1 MSEGNIPSIDDFL
14 DKSNNDPSID
24 NIMENSELPSIE
36 NFKEKKEVIEEEIK
50 TDNWKDNY
58 IPDEIETVDIIKAPQ
73 WAELV
78 RMVNDVR
85 ESIPDIPQVKYYDDE
100 LKQLTEQIEE
110 VQRNIPEVP
119 EVKYYD
125 DEIKSIKE
133 DLNEY
138 KTSAF
143 PNFLG
148 KLFEGIKSSVDTDI
162 DLIKEDITVINF
174 EKKIIEGNI
183 KNTKNDI
190 IESIDNIKKEI
201 DKELSESATRIYELK
216 LHLKDDDRKLKKQ
229 LLGQYNLLKEN
240 IEKTVED
247 FNQKNIEVQ
256 NITTSSLKEY
266 FDEIKKSIDELP
278 EVKYYDRQIIELRKE
293 VKEIESLKTIVEEL
307 KTKQ

>member
-24 NIMENSELPSIE
+24 NFMENSELPSIE

-85 ESIPDIPQVKYYDDE
+85 ESIPDIPQ
-100 LKQLTEQIEE
+100 
-110 VQRNIPEVP
+110 
-119 EVKYYD
+119 VKYYD

-216 LHLKDDDRKLKKQ
+216 LHLKDDDRKLK
-229 LLGQYNLLKEN
+229 
-240 IEKTVED
+240 
-247 FNQKNIEVQ
+247 
-256 NITTSSLKEY
+256 
-266 FDEIKKSIDELP
+266 
-278 EVKYYDRQIIELRKE
+278 
-293 VKEIESLKTIVEEL
+293 
-307 KTKQ
+307 